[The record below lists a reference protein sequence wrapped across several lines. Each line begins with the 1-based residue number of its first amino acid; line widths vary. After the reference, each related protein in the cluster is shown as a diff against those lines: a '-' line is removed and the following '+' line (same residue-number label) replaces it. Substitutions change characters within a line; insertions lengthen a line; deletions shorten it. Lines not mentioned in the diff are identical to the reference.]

1 MAMTGGPRP
10 RPGVL
15 DIDRYTGGGAG
26 NGVDGPALVINIAS
40 NESAL
45 GPSPRAVAA
54 YNNAGATLQ
63 AYPDGEAGRL
73 RQELARHHGLD
84 AARIV
89 CGSGSDELLTLLG
102 RAYAGPGDEIVF
114 SAHGFLM
121 YAIIARSV
129 GATPVAAPERDL
141 TADVDALLAR
151 VTERTRIVFLAN
163 PNNPTGSYLSAQE
176 VSRLHHGLPPQTL
189 LVLDAAYA
197 EFMHNNDYDAGAM
210 LVSGHENVVM
220 VRTFSKVYGLA
231 ALRVGWMYCP
241 VNVADAVNR
250 IRSPFNLN
258 GPAQAA
264 ACAALDDVAHTDR
277 VITNNDVVRP
287 WFSAQ
292 LEELGLTVNPSVGN
306 FVLVR
311 FPETAGAD
319 AGAAFDA
326 LRARGVLTRKMGGYG
341 LQAWLRMSIGS
352 QSEMGEVAAVL
363 ADFRSGQ

>member
-1 MAMTGGPRP
+1 MATASRPIP

-15 DIDRYTGGGAG
+15 DIDKYVGGGASG
-26 NGVDGPALVINIAS
+26 SDGSAVRVINIAS

-54 YNNAGATLQ
+54 FKNAGATLQ
-63 AYPDGEAGRL
+63 TYPDGESWQL
-73 RQELARHHGLD
+73 REKLARHHGLD
-84 AARIV
+84 MERII

-141 TADVDALLAR
+141 TADVDALLGC
-151 VTERTRIVFLAN
+151 VTERTRIVYLAN
-163 PNNPTGSYLSAQE
+163 PNNPTGSYLTAGE
-176 VSRLHHGLPPQTL
+176 VSRLHAGLPPQTL

-197 EFMHNNDYDAGAM
+197 EFMHKNDYDAGAL
-210 LVSGHENVVM
+210 LVSAHENVVM

-241 VNVADAVNR
+241 AAVADAINR

-258 GPAQAA
+258 APAQAA

-287 WFSAQ
+287 WFVAQ
-292 LEELGLTVNPSVGN
+292 LEGLGLTVNPSVGN

-311 FPETAGAD
+311 FPETSGED
-319 AGAAFDA
+319 AAAAFEA
-326 LRARGVLTRKMGGYG
+326 LRAKGVLTRKMGGYG
-341 LQAWLRMSIGS
+341 LPAWLRMSIGS
-352 QSEMGEVAAVL
+352 QSEMSDVAAVV
-363 ADFRSGQ
+363 ADFRAGS